1 MSSQSFII
9 VICNLP
15 YLLWSI
21 DQSTFITCHASL
33 FIFFDAA
40 KFHLVST
47 KFNKSFASIYIWFL
61 FGAQLQKR
69 QDRNCI
75 YIWGNFLDSDV
86 CPASLGIAYGVV
98 SQYFKPLMKISA
110 VYSVYVKL

>member
-1 MSSQSFII
+1 MPALIHR
-9 VICNLP
+9 
-15 YLLWSI
+15 
-21 DQSTFITCHASL
+21 STFITCL
-33 FIFFDAA
+33 FILYAAA

-69 QDRNCI
+69 QDRKYI

-86 CPASLGIAYGVV
+86 CPASLEFAYGVV
-98 SQYFKPLMKISA
+98 SLGTFVNPL
-110 VYSVYVKL
+110 

>member
-1 MSSQSFII
+1 MLAF
-9 VICNLP
+9 
-15 YLLWSI
+15 
-21 DQSTFITCHASL
+21 

-86 CPASLGIAYGVV
+86 CPASLGIAYRVV
-98 SQYFKPLMKISA
+98 SQYFKPFMKISA